1 MLVSGTPAMGD
12 WITRKHVESEEV
24 RFLHAVNRI
33 NLRIAKTS
41 RRTRRDIALL
51 IAGSVLAFVS
61 TGCGSW
67 QTLRPGGWSES
78 YGAAEARVRETD
90 RELLICY
97 RTGKAEGNRG
107 VDEMLNADVLRRRTK
122 VYVRCRLYSSHEPDR
137 RYVAQYGVDR
147 APALI
152 VVHRDGTY
160 HAMGA
165 PSSAAEV
172 VEFLDSAGT
181 NGMKPTANP
190 HIPRAV
196 DYDWRKDYEAAVQS
210 ARQEGRPVFVVVT
223 KALTRPWRSLRDLL
237 ERREV
242 YGRVAEM
249 IHCRLST
256 LFPSGR
262 ALVRD
267 LGISQL
273 PALVI
278 VHTDGTSHVLEAP
291 TSYEQVVRFAD
302 RHALSAGTATA
313 AGSATAARAVSVGA
327 Q

>member
-1 MLVSGTPAMGD
+1 MASISA
-12 WITRKHVESEEV
+12 
-24 RFLHAVNRI
+24 
-33 NLRIAKTS
+33 
-41 RRTRRDIALL
+41 
-51 IAGSVLAFVS
+51 
-61 TGCGSW
+61 GCGSW
-67 QTLRPGGWSES
+67 QTLRSGGWSQS
-78 YGAAEARVRETD
+78 YDDAEARVRKTD

-97 RTGKAEGNRG
+97 RTGKADGNRG
-107 VDEMLNADVLRRRTK
+107 IDKMLNADTLRRRTK
-122 VYVRCRLYSSHEPDR
+122 AYVRCRLYASHEPDR

-160 HAMGA
+160 HAIGA
-165 PSSAAEV
+165 PSSSTEV
-172 VEFLDSAGT
+172 VAFLDSAGT
-181 NGMKPTANP
+181 NSMEPTANP

-196 DYDWRKDYEAAVQS
+196 NYVWRKDYETAVQS
-210 ARQEGRPVFVVVT
+210 ARQEGRPVFVVIT
-223 KALTRPWRSLRDLL
+223 KALNRPWGSLRDLL

-242 YGRVAEM
+242 YGRVAGM

-291 TSYEQVVRFAD
+291 TSYEQVVRFTD
-302 RHALSAGTATA
+302 RHAFPTASATAVGTATVAPA
-313 AGSATAARAVSVGA
+313 ASAGA
-327 Q
+327 P